1 MEAVFKTKNE
11 AIYEMLRQEILQAK
25 IKPGEKI
32 VVSDLSKKIGVSE
45 IPIREAVKKLESEGF
60 LTVMPH
66 VGITVSKLDP
76 DEVVEFYLIRIEL
89 ESLASRLATPH
100 INQEDIEYLTEKNQE
115 MKSALDRDD
124 PEMLAALNKQ
134 FHLKIYAAAK
144 RPHLY
149 KLIADLWDKVS
160 WVRSVFFLAPQIAL
174 DSLKEHD
181 EIIEALRKRD
191 DELIGK
197 LMRTQTRHSLKAI
210 ADRFFP
216 DLNILEKEVKNNLL
230 QDC

>member
-60 LTVMPH
+60 LTNMPH

-115 MKSALDRDD
+115 MKSALQRDD

-160 WVRSVFFLAPQIAL
+160 WIRSVFFLAPQIAL
-174 DSLKEHD
+174 DSLKEHG
-181 EIIEALRKRD
+181 EIIEAIRKKD
-191 DELIGK
+191 AELVGK
-197 LMRTQTRHSLKAI
+197 LMREQKRHSLKAI

-216 DLNILEKEVKNNLL
+216 NLNFPEKEVK
-230 QDC
+230 Q

>member
-60 LTVMPH
+60 LAVMPH

-100 INQEDIEYLTEKNQE
+100 INQEDIDYLTEKNQE

-124 PEMLAALNKQ
+124 PERLAALNKQ
-134 FHLKIYAAAK
+134 FHLKIYAAGK

-149 KLIADLWDKVS
+149 KSIADLWDKVS
-160 WVRSVFFLAPQIAL
+160 WIRSVFFLAPQIAL
-174 DSLKEHD
+174 DSLKEHG
-181 EIIEALRKRD
+181 EIIEAIRKKD
-191 DELIGK
+191 AELVGK
-197 LMRTQTRHSLKAI
+197 LMREQKWHSLKAI

-216 DLNILEKEVKNNLL
+216 NLNFPEKEVK
-230 QDC
+230 Q

>member
-1 MEAVFKTKNE
+1 MEAIFKTKNE
-11 AIYEMLRQEILQAK
+11 AIYDMLRKEILQAR

-100 INQEDIEYLTEKNQE
+100 ISQEDIEYLTKKNQE
-115 MKSALDRDD
+115 MKSALQRND
-124 PEMLAALNKQ
+124 PEMLATLNKQ

-160 WVRSVFFLAPQIAL
+160 WIRSVFFLAPQIAL
-174 DSLKEHD
+174 DSLKEHA
-181 EIIEALRKRD
+181 EIIEAIRKKD
-191 DELIGK
+191 GELVGK
-197 LMRTQTRHSLKAI
+197 LMREQKRHSLKAI

-216 DLNILEKEVKNNLL
+216 NLNFPEKEVK
-230 QDC
+230 Q

>member
-1 MEAVFKTKNE
+1 MEAIFKTKNE
-11 AIYEMLRQEILQAK
+11 AIYDMLRKEILQAR

-100 INQEDIEYLTEKNQE
+100 ISQEDIEYLTKKNQE
-115 MKSALDRDD
+115 MKSALQRND
-124 PEMLAALNKQ
+124 PEMLATLNKQ

-160 WVRSVFFLAPQIAL
+160 WIRSVFFLAPQIAL
-174 DSLKEHD
+174 DSLREHA
-181 EIIEALRKRD
+181 EIIEAIRKKD
-191 DELIGK
+191 GELVGK
-197 LMRTQTRHSLKAI
+197 LMREQKRHSLKAI

-216 DLNILEKEVKNNLL
+216 NLNFPEKEVK
-230 QDC
+230 Q

>member
-1 MEAVFKTKNE
+1 MEAIFKTKNE
-11 AIYEMLRQEILQAK
+11 AIYDMLRQEILQAK

-60 LTVMPH
+60 LTNIPH

-100 INQEDIEYLTEKNQE
+100 ISQEDIEYLTKKNQE
-115 MKSALDRDD
+115 MKLALQRDD
-124 PEMLAALNKQ
+124 LEMLATLNKQ
-134 FHLKIYAAAK
+134 FHFRIYAAAK

-160 WVRSVFFLAPQIAL
+160 WIRSVFFLAPQIAL
-174 DSLKEHD
+174 DSLKEHG
-181 EIIEALRKRD
+181 EIIEAIKKKD
-191 DELIGK
+191 GELVGK
-197 LMRTQTRHSLKAI
+197 LTREQKRHSLKAI

-216 DLNILEKEVKNNLL
+216 NLNFPEKEVKH
-230 QDC
+230 

>member
-60 LTVMPH
+60 LTNMPH

-100 INQEDIEYLTEKNQE
+100 INEEDIEYLTEKNQE
-115 MKSALDRDD
+115 MKSALQRDD

-160 WVRSVFFLAPQIAL
+160 WIRSVFFLAPQIAL
-174 DSLKEHD
+174 DSLKEHG
-181 EIIEALRKRD
+181 EIIEAIRKRD
-191 DELIGK
+191 GELVGK
-197 LMRTQTRHSLKAI
+197 LMREQKRHSLKAI

-216 DLNILEKEVKNNLL
+216 NLNFPEKEVKY
-230 QDC
+230 

>member
-60 LTVMPH
+60 LTIMPH

-160 WVRSVFFLAPQIAL
+160 WIRSVFFLAPQIAL
-174 DSLKEHD
+174 DSLKEHG
-181 EIIEALRKRD
+181 EIIEAIRKKD
-191 DELIGK
+191 AELVGK
-197 LMRTQTRHSLKAI
+197 LMREQKRHSLKAI

-216 DLNILEKEVKNNLL
+216 NLNFPEKEVK
-230 QDC
+230 Q

>member
-60 LTVMPH
+60 LTNMPH

-115 MKSALDRDD
+115 MKSALQRDD

-160 WVRSVFFLAPQIAL
+160 WIRSVFF
-174 DSLKEHD
+174 SCTTNRFRFLKRTRRNYRSHKEKGCRISREID
-181 EIIEALRKRD
+181 E
-191 DELIGK
+191 
-197 LMRTQTRHSLKAI
+197 RTKA
-210 ADRFFP
+210 AFS
-216 DLNILEKEVKNNLL
+216 
-230 QDC
+230 